1 MVTQSIVR
9 NGIFMDLKS
18 RKAVLFA
25 SRPVSETMKSY
36 VSNDAFIAAA
46 DAGWEVS
53 ENLGFVPSLVV
64 GDFDSSN
71 APPHINEVIRL
82 HAEKDDT
89 DTHYAAKEL
98 FRRGYNDI
106 VILGALGG
114 RMDHTFANFHTLLF
128 LANKGI
134 KAILADEESEI
145 HCIAAG
151 TQLILSSEKW
161 KWLSVFAANGTAEG
175 VYERGVKY
183 PLEDGVLRSNM
194 PLGVSN
200 EFASDKAYIGCEKGC
215 LYVMVNK

>member
-1 MVTQSIVR
+1 
-9 NGIFMDLKS
+9 MDLKS
-18 RKAVLFA
+18 QKAVLFA
-25 SRPVSETMKSY
+25 SRPVSKEMQSY
-36 VSNDAFIAAA
+36 VSSDAFIAAA
-46 DAGWEVS
+46 DGGWKVA

-71 APPHINEVIRL
+71 APTHVEEVIRL

-98 FRRGYNDI
+98 LRRGYNDI
-106 VILGALGG
+106 VILGAMGG

-134 KAILADEESEI
+134 KAMMANEESEI
-145 HCIAAG
+145 YCISAG
-151 TQLILSSEKW
+151 TQLVLLAEKW

-200 EFASDKAYIGCEKGC
+200 EFVSDKAYVGCEKGS

>member
-1 MVTQSIVR
+1 
-9 NGIFMDLKS
+9 MDLKL

-25 SRPVSETMKSY
+25 SLPVSEEMKSY
-36 VSNDAFIAAA
+36 VSSEAFVAAA
-46 DAGWEVS
+46 DGGWKVAES
-53 ENLGFVPSLVV
+53 IGFVPSLVV
-64 GDFDSSN
+64 GDFDSSS
-71 APPHINEVIRL
+71 APTHIKEVIRL

-98 FRRGYNDI
+98 LRRGYNDI

-114 RMDHTFANFHTLLF
+114 RMDHTFANFHTLFF
-128 LANKGI
+128 LASKGVR
-134 KAILADEESEI
+134 AILADEESEI
-145 HCIAAG
+145 HCVTAG
-151 TQLILSSEKW
+151 KQLELSAKKW

-183 PLEDGVLRSNM
+183 PLEDGVLRSDM

-200 EFASDKAYIGCEKGC
+200 EFTSDKAYIGCEKGS